1 MFSSRFRLIPISSE
15 PTVTPYVGSSYA
27 YEALLINEFS
37 GRYFACSDIV
47 PSGPGYPDSSSEFTT
62 CSTQG
67 SVPGSLLVLGD
78 DFIRVTYNYRAGNKW
93 RQVESGLAI
102 RTGH

>member
-1 MFSSRFRLIPISSE
+1 MSISSE
-15 PTVTPYVGSSYA
+15 LTLTPDNYSSYA

-47 PSGPGYPDSSSEFTT
+47 PSGPGYPDSLSEFAT

-67 SVPGSLLVLGD
+67 SVPGSRLVLGD
-78 DFIRVTYNYRAGNKW
+78 DFIRVTYNYQTGNKW
-93 RQVESGLAI
+93 RQVERGLAI
-102 RTGH
+102 RTDH